1 MAAGGRMRL
10 VLPVCL
16 TLLAALAGCSDFGFL
31 RPKLDPNAY
40 PASYRADLLAYVRVH
55 PVDILDAREVLV
67 STPTLKQGGTD
78 NRYFVCLRAQSEDWR
93 KDKLVVFYA
102 GQVNQL
108 VDATTEQCGGAAYES
123 FAELLPELNKP
134 REKK

>member
-1 MAAGGRMRL
+1 MRL
-10 VLPVCL
+10 VLPACL
-16 TLLAALAGCSDFGFL
+16 ALLAALAGCSDFGFF

-40 PASYRADLLAYVRVH
+40 PASYRGDLVAYVRIH
-55 PVDILDAREVLV
+55 PVDILDARQVSV
-67 STPTLKQGGTD
+67 STPTLKQVGAD
-78 NRYFVCLRAQSEDWR
+78 NRYFVCLRAEGEDWR

-102 GQVNQL
+102 GQVNQF
-108 VDATTEQCGGAAYES
+108 VDATSEQCGAAAYES